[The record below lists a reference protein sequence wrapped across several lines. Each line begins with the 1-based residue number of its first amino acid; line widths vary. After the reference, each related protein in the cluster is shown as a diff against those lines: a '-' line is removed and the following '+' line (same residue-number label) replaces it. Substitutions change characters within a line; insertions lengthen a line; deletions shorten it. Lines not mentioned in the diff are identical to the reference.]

1 MAKKATN
8 IEEFVLVKNEGCF
21 SLPHRRVNVTM
32 IPRKTSLVKS
42 KNHVLAS
49 GRAPGATVTIC
60 VPTKVDGS
68 YVQVLNEE
76 EQEYLT
82 KLMGLPKDALSSYL
96 QVNNYWDRY
105 SIRLGAEDKSIDIS
119 TPEGYIEYKVLM
131 ANKHIIATS
140 AEEHRRTPD
149 AEHLYLLSFE
159 DERSK
164 RIEEEADLSIN
175 AVMLLNGIRD
185 DRDTMRAVLERLT
198 GTALSLRVDRSFLLN
213 KLTKIA
219 QEAPKR
225 FIEVAG
231 NENLASMVVIKKAT
245 ALKLIFNK
253 GGKFYRLDNTPIC
266 NVDEEPTLEN
276 ASAFLSR
283 PQNQEELLTLK
294 ARIKEA
300 EK

>member
-1 MAKKATN
+1 MAKKTTN
-8 IEEFVLVKNEGCF
+8 IEESVLVKNEGGF
-21 SLPHRRVNVTM
+21 SLPDRRVNVTM
-32 IPRKTSLVKS
+32 IPKKTPLVTS

-60 VPTKVDGS
+60 VPVKIDGS
-68 YVQVLNEE
+68 YVQVLSEE
-76 EQEYLT
+76 EQECLV

-96 QVNNYWDRY
+96 RVNNYWDNY
-105 SIRLGAEDKSIDIS
+105 SIKLNAEDKSIDLS
-119 TPEGYIEYKVLM
+119 TPEGYIEYKVLV
-131 ANKHIIATS
+131 ANKHLIATS
-140 AEEHRRTPD
+140 AEEHRKNPD
-149 AEHLYLLSFE
+149 SEHLYLLSFE
-159 DERSK
+159 DERAR
-164 RIEEEADLSIN
+164 RIEEEADLS
-175 AVMLLNGIRD
+175 LNGIRD

-198 GTALSLRVDRSFLLN
+198 GSALSLRVDRSFLLN

-231 NENLASMVVIKKAT
+231 NENLASMVVLKKAA

-276 ASAFLSR
+276 ASAYLSR
-283 PQNQEELLTLK
+283 PQNQEEFLTLK
-294 ARIKEA
+294 ASIKDA

>member
-1 MAKKATN
+1 MAKKSTN
-8 IEEFVLVKNEGCF
+8 IEESVLVKNEGGF
-21 SLPHRRVNVTM
+21 SLPNRRVNVTM
-32 IPRKTSLVKS
+32 IPKKTPLVTS

-60 VPTKVDGS
+60 VPVKIDGS
-68 YVQVLNEE
+68 YVQVLTEE
-76 EQEYLT
+76 EQECLV

-96 QVNNYWDRY
+96 RVNNYWDNY
-105 SIRLGAEDKSIDIS
+105 SIKLNAEDKSIDLS
-119 TPEGYIEYKVLM
+119 TPEGYIEYKVLA

-140 AEEHRRTPD
+140 AEEHRKNPD
-149 AEHLYLLSFE
+149 SEHLYLLSFE
-159 DERSK
+159 DERAK

-175 AVMLLNGIRD
+175 AIMLLNGIRD

-198 GTALSLRVDRSFLLN
+198 GAALSLRVDRSFLLN
-213 KLTKIA
+213 KLTKVA
-219 QEAPKR
+219 QESPKR

-231 NENLASMVVIKKAT
+231 NENLASMVVLKKAA

-276 ASAFLSR
+276 ASAYLSR

-294 ARIKEA
+294 ASIKDA

>member
-140 AEEHRRTPD
+140 AEEHRRNPD